1 MGVSTQPLALNYE
14 LMSSKTLITRFMQFS
29 TVMSKTFIA
38 TLTIFLLTTEIAVS
52 KEHTGLTGTIE
63 GVVLDYETREPVT
76 FAYLH
81 LEEIN
86 RTTTTDRNGYFRL
99 RNVPSG
105 NYTLIIHR
113 IGYMSLNQTIT
124 VEGDEVSELV
134 LEMRSTV
141 LSGDAIQVVADAE
154 QTIGS
159 GLEHASVK
167 IIGDKLRRNLDAT
180 LSSTLSNEPGISERS
195 MGVAPG
201 RPVIRGLGDERVLI
215 LEDGQRT
222 GDVSWTTSDHSVTVD
237 PSSAE
242 EIQIARGPAALEHG
256 SGAIGGVINVVRNQ
270 IPNSVPTST
279 TGSISLQG
287 ASVNRGAMAAGNL
300 MIPWRDDFVLN
311 LDLNGR
317 IGHDYETPAG
327 RLDNSYL
334 QTTSN
339 SFGLSHIRSWG
350 YAGLSGSMYMSHYG
364 IPPDPLGGHPG
375 GVDIEMTKYQT
386 EARTEILLGS
396 SLFDLLEVRG
406 SFIRYNHAEIES
418 SGVIGTEY
426 DMDTTTGSIKLR
438 NKEWGIFSDGVIG
451 AWGEYVDYSVFGT
464 TGNPD
469 SRAWS
474 GSLFAIQEADI
485 GHLHLEAG
493 LRFNHVSSR
502 PQQERIS
509 GIIGNVRNRNFTG
522 LESSIS
528 AIYDFGRGFHLGTT
542 LMHSWR
548 APSLEELYSE
558 GPHLAAY
565 AFEVG
570 NPDLK
575 PERGLGTELFGRY
588 KHDRATLE
596 LTGYYNFFRNYIHS
610 QNTGEMR
617 PPRADLFT
625 YQFVD
630 TRASIYGAELSA
642 EYQLVRNLV
651 VDGSLSLTIGDRNVS
666 EEEKEI
672 TGLTESEQP
681 LPMIPPFKGNLGLRY
696 TFNSFTIGGRARL
709 SAKQDRLGEF
719 ETPTDEYA
727 VIDLNLQYRFNWGT
741 TLHTVSLN
749 ALNLFNE
756 EYYNHLSKIKDLF
769 PEPGRSVNLLY
780 RVYF

>member
-1 MGVSTQPLALNYE
+1 MPCILT
-14 LMSSKTLITRFMQFS
+14 
-29 TVMSKTFIA
+29 TV
-38 TLTIFLLTTEIAVS
+38 LTILLFTAPGADMRDA
-52 KEHTGLTGTIE
+52 TGLTGTVE
-63 GVVLDYETREPVT
+63 GVVLDYETREPVS

-99 RNVPSG
+99 RNLPAG

-113 IGYMSLNQTIT
+113 IGYMSLNQVITI
-124 VEGDEVSELV
+124 EDDEVAELI
-134 LEMRSTV
+134 LEMRPTV
-141 LSGDAIQVVADAE
+141 LSGDAIHVFGDAE
-154 QTIGS
+154 QTVGS

-167 IIGDKLRRNLDAT
+167 VVGERLRQNLDAT
-180 LSSTLSNEPGISERS
+180 LSSTLGNEPGISERS
-195 MGVAPG
+195 MGAASG

-222 GDVSWTTSDHSVTVD
+222 GDVSWTTSDHSVTID

-279 TGSISLQG
+279 TGSVSLQG
-287 ASVNRGAMAAGNL
+287 TSVNSGVMTAGNL
-300 MIPWRDDFVLN
+300 SIPWRDDFVLN

-317 IGHDYETPAG
+317 IGHDYETPLG
-327 RLDNSYL
+327 KLNNSYL

-350 YAGLSGSMYMSHYG
+350 YAGLSGSMYLSHYG
-364 IPPDPLGGHPG
+364 IPPDPVGGHPN
-375 GVDIEMTKYQT
+375 GVDIEMSKYQT

-396 SLFDLLEVRG
+396 SFFDLLEVRG

-418 SGVIGTEY
+418 NGVIGTEY

-469 SRAWS
+469 SRSWS
-474 GSLFAIQEADI
+474 GSLFIIQEADI
-485 GHLHLEAG
+485 GSLHLETG
-493 LRFNHVSSR
+493 LRFNHVSGR
-502 PQQERIS
+502 PQQERVS
-509 GIIGNVRNRNFTG
+509 GIIGNVRKRNFTG

-528 AIYDFGRGFHLGTT
+528 AIYDFGRGFHLGSTI
-542 LMHSWR
+542 MHSWR

-570 NPDLK
+570 NPNLD
-575 PERGLGTELFGRY
+575 PERGLGSEIFGRY
-588 KHDRATLE
+588 NHDRATIE
-596 LTGYYNFFRNYIHS
+596 LAGYYNYFSNYIHS

-617 PPRADLFT
+617 PPRTDLFT
-625 YQFVD
+625 YQFVG
-630 TRASIYGAELSA
+630 TTATIYGTELSA

-651 VDGSLSLTIGDRNVS
+651 IDGSISLTIGDRVVTD
-666 EEEKEI
+666 EEKEI

-681 LPMIPPFKGNLGLRY
+681 LPMIPPFRGNFGLRY
-696 TFNSFTIGGRARL
+696 SFDSFTFGGRARL

-719 ETPTDEYA
+719 ETPTDSYS
-727 VIDLNLQYRFNWGT
+727 VFDLNVQYRFNWGT

>member
-1 MGVSTQPLALNYE
+1 MPCILT
-14 LMSSKTLITRFMQFS
+14 
-29 TVMSKTFIA
+29 TV
-38 TLTIFLLTTEIAVS
+38 LTILLFTAPGADMRDA
-52 KEHTGLTGTIE
+52 TGLTGTVE
-63 GVVLDYETREPVT
+63 GVVLDYETREPVS

-99 RNVPSG
+99 RNLPAG

-113 IGYMSLNQTIT
+113 IGYMSLNQVITI
-124 VEGDEVSELV
+124 EDDEVAELI
-134 LEMRSTV
+134 LEMRPTV
-141 LSGDAIQVVADAE
+141 LSGDAIHVFGDAE
-154 QTIGS
+154 QTVGS

-167 IIGDKLRRNLDAT
+167 VVGERLRRNLDAT
-180 LSSTLSNEPGISERS
+180 LSSTLGNEPGISERS
-195 MGVAPG
+195 MGAASG

-222 GDVSWTTSDHSVTVD
+222 GDVSWTTSDHSVTID

-279 TGSISLQG
+279 TGSVSLQG
-287 ASVNRGAMAAGNL
+287 TSVNSGVMTAGNL
-300 MIPWRDDFVLN
+300 SIPWRDDFVLN

-317 IGHDYETPAG
+317 IGHDYETPLG
-327 RLDNSYL
+327 KLNNSYL

-350 YAGLSGSMYMSHYG
+350 YAGLSGSMYLSHYG
-364 IPPDPLGGHPG
+364 IPPDPVGGHPN
-375 GVDIEMTKYQT
+375 GVDIEMSKYQT

-396 SLFDLLEVRG
+396 SFFDLLEVRG

-418 SGVIGTEY
+418 NGVIGTEY

-469 SRAWS
+469 SRSWS
-474 GSLFAIQEADI
+474 GSLFIIQEADI
-485 GHLHLEAG
+485 GSLHLETG
-493 LRFNHVSSR
+493 LRFNHVSGR
-502 PQQERIS
+502 PQQERVS
-509 GIIGNVRNRNFTG
+509 GIIGNVRKRNFTG

-528 AIYDFGRGFHLGTT
+528 AIYDFGRGFHLGSTI
-542 LMHSWR
+542 MHSWR

-570 NPDLK
+570 NPNLD
-575 PERGLGTELFGRY
+575 PERGLGSEIFGRY
-588 KHDRATLE
+588 NHDRATIE
-596 LTGYYNFFRNYIHS
+596 LAGYYNYFSNYIHS

-617 PPRADLFT
+617 PPRTDLFT
-625 YQFVD
+625 YQFVG
-630 TRASIYGAELSA
+630 TTATIYGTELSA

-651 VDGSLSLTIGDRNVS
+651 IDGSISLTIGDRVVTD
-666 EEEKEI
+666 EEKEI

-681 LPMIPPFKGNLGLRY
+681 LPMIPPFRGNFGLRY
-696 TFNSFTIGGRARL
+696 SFDSFTFGGRARL

-719 ETPTDEYA
+719 ETPTDSYS
-727 VIDLNLQYRFNWGT
+727 VFDLNVQYRFNWGT

>member
-1 MGVSTQPLALNYE
+1 MPCILT
-14 LMSSKTLITRFMQFS
+14 
-29 TVMSKTFIA
+29 TV
-38 TLTIFLLTTEIAVS
+38 LTILIFTAPDADTRDA
-52 KEHTGLTGTIE
+52 TGFTGTVE
-63 GVVLDYETREPVT
+63 GVVLDYETREPVS

-99 RNVPSG
+99 RNVPAG

-113 IGYMSLNQTIT
+113 IGYMSLNQVITI
-124 VEGDEVSELV
+124 EDDEVAELI
-134 LEMRSTV
+134 LEMRPTV
-141 LSGDAIQVVADAE
+141 LSGDAIHVIGDAE
-154 QTIGS
+154 QTVGS

-167 IIGDKLRRNLDAT
+167 VVGERLRRNLDAT
-180 LSSTLSNEPGISERS
+180 LSSTLGNEPGISERS
-195 MGVAPG
+195 MGAASG

-222 GDVSWTTSDHSVTVD
+222 GDVSWTTADHSVTVD

-242 EIQIARGPAALEHG
+242 EIQIARGPAALEYG

-279 TGSISLQG
+279 TGSVSLQG
-287 ASVNRGAMAAGNL
+287 TSVNSGVMTAGNL
-300 MIPWRDDFVLN
+300 SIPWRDDFVLN

-317 IGHDYETPAG
+317 IGHDYETPLG
-327 RLDNSYL
+327 KLNNSYL

-350 YAGLSGSMYMSHYG
+350 YAGLSGSMYLSHYG
-364 IPPDPLGGHPG
+364 IPPDPVGGHPN
-375 GVDIEMTKYQT
+375 GVDIEMSKYQT

-396 SLFDLLEVRG
+396 SFFDLLEVRG

-418 SGVIGTEY
+418 SGSIGTEY
-426 DMDTTTGSIKLR
+426 DMNTTTGSIKLR
-438 NKEWGIFSDGVIG
+438 NTGWSIFSDGVIG
-451 AWGEYVDYSVFGT
+451 AWGEYIDYSVFGT

-469 SRAWS
+469 SRSWS
-474 GSLFAIQEADI
+474 GSLFIIQEADI
-485 GHLHLEAG
+485 GSLHLETG
-493 LRFNHVSSR
+493 LRLNHVSGR
-502 PQQERIS
+502 PQQERVS
-509 GIIGNVRNRNFTG
+509 GIIGNVRKRNFTG

-528 AIYDFGRGFHLGTT
+528 AIYDFGRGFHLGSTI
-542 LMHSWR
+542 MHSWR

-570 NPDLK
+570 NPNLD
-575 PERGLGTELFGRY
+575 PERGLGSEIFGRY
-588 KHDRATLE
+588 NHDRATIE
-596 LTGYYNFFRNYIHS
+596 LAGYYNYFSNYIHS

-617 PPRADLFT
+617 PPRTDLFT
-625 YQFVD
+625 YQFVG
-630 TRASIYGAELSA
+630 TTATIYGTELSA

-651 VDGSLSLTIGDRNVS
+651 IDGSISLTIGDRVVTD
-666 EEEKEI
+666 EEKEI

-681 LPMIPPFKGNLGLRY
+681 LPMIPPFKGNFGLRY
-696 TFNSFTIGGRARL
+696 SFDSFTVGGRARL

-719 ETPTDEYA
+719 ETPTDSYS
-727 VIDLNLQYRFNWGT
+727 VFDLNVQYRFNWGT